1 MSRKASRKRNS
12 RRSSTTARTSR
23 PSGRRR
29 RRPAGAARPPRRT
42 AGAERDRRRSIVSLG
57 AHPERRVLSAAR
69 RDTLRRSRT
78 TDPAAAVAA
87 AIVLPPVVN
96 MFEAADAR
104 SAVVSQAILGMTVQ
118 VDETRDGWALVETPD
133 RYQGWMRAVAL
144 RPSAAPF
151 RGTRRDSAFEVINLF
166 ANVYR
171 EPDVTSAAP
180 IVSAP
185 LLARFDLVEDAW
197 EWKKIA
203 LPDGRAGWVHGGDV
217 APAGARPPSLDRPD
231 AIAATAMRFLG
242 LPYLWGG
249 TTPFGLDCSG
259 LTQLVYR
266 LHGFLLP
273 RDADL
278 QIADQ
283 RLRPVGPDARRTG
296 DLVFFGPEQKSITHV
311 GLALGG
317 ADFVSATT
325 YRAPVVRVDSLEDPY
340 WAGLYRGAR
349 RAGVGLPAATP
360 GDAG

>member
-1 MSRKASRKRNS
+1 MSRRPKRGRSSRTGGSK
-12 RRSSTTARTSR
+12 RRSTL
-23 PSGRRR
+23 
-29 RRPAGAARPPRRT
+29 PRRNQAVSARQPRRE
-42 AGAERDRRRSIVSLG
+42 AGAERERRRSVVSLG
-57 AHPERRVLSAAR
+57 AHPERRALSAAR
-69 RDTLRRSRT
+69 RDALRRSRT

-96 MFEAADAR
+96 MFEAADAH
-104 SAVVSQAILGMTVQ
+104 SPVVSQAVLGMTVQ
-118 VDETRDGWALVETPD
+118 VDETRNGWALVETPD

-144 RPSAAPF
+144 RQSAPPF
-151 RGTRRDSAFEVINLF
+151 RGTRRDSALEVVSLF

-185 LLARFDLVEDAW
+185 LLARFDLLEDAW
-197 EWKKIA
+197 EWKKVA

-296 DLVFFGPEQKSITHV
+296 DLVFFGPEEKSITHV

-317 ADFVSATT
+317 GDFVSATT

-349 RAGVGLPAATP
+349 RAGSA
-360 GDAG
+360 

>member
-1 MSRKASRKRNS
+1 MSRARKG
-12 RRSSTTARTSR
+12 RRSSATTLPTRRSSR
-23 PSGRRR
+23 PH
-29 RRPAGAARPPRRT
+29 RRT
-42 AGAERDRRRSIVSLG
+42 AGSARSNRRGTATPREGRRSIASLG
-57 AHPERRVLSAAR
+57 AHPERRALSAAR
-69 RDTLRRSRT
+69 RDALRRSRI

-104 SAVVSQAILGMTVQ
+104 SPVVSQAILGTTVQ
-118 VDETRDGWALVETPD
+118 VHEARGGWALAETPD
-133 RYQGWMRAVAL
+133 RYQGWMRSEAL
-144 RPSAAPF
+144 HLSAAPF
-151 RGTRRDSAFEVINLF
+151 RGTRRDTALEVVNLF

-185 LLARFDLVEDAW
+185 LLARFDLLEDAW
-197 EWKKIA
+197 EWKKVG

-217 APAGARPPSLDRPD
+217 APAGARPPSLDRPEEV
-231 AIAATAMRFLG
+231 AATAMRFLG

-283 RLRPVGPDARRTG
+283 RLRAIGAGARRTG
-296 DLVFFGPEQKSITHV
+296 DLVFFGPDEKSVTHV

-317 ADFVSATT
+317 ADFLSATT
-325 YRAPVVRVDSLEDPY
+325 YKAPLVRVDSLDDPY

-349 RAGVGLPAATP
+349 RAGPV
-360 GDAG
+360 